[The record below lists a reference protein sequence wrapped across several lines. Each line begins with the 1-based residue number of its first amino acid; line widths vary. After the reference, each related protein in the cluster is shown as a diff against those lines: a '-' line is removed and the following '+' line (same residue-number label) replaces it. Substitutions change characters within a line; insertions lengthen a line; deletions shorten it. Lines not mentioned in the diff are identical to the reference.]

1 MSRAAPFHFE
11 KGATTT
17 TTKKWPFHLRRA
29 INSGARDSKS
39 KWIGLRGN
47 IPSKRREKTQK
58 KVRGA
63 QENCRDKKMFRMA
76 AWTDGPDASHKQQQP
91 TITTHLFYFIFL
103 LFFDNQR
110 FQQQEKKKKPSLK
123 TAFYE
128 TSSSPGLQSQFH
140 SKPRGG
146 NTDTVPSFSLSLF
159 LSYLGCY
166 AWPNKLR
173 NGFVLILPFF
183 FLMIKIFFL
192 LFAAM

>member
-1 MSRAAPFHFE
+1 
-11 KGATTT
+11 
-17 TTKKWPFHLRRA
+17 
-29 INSGARDSKS
+29 
-39 KWIGLRGN
+39 
-47 IPSKRREKTQK
+47 
-58 KVRGA
+58 
-63 QENCRDKKMFRMA
+63 MFGMA

-146 NTDTVPSFSLSLF
+146 NTDTVPYFSLSLSSLVTWVAMHDRTNSGTDSSLFYPFLLLLLFDDQDF
-159 LSYLGCY
+159 LSSFRYNVVYCS
-166 AWPNKLR
+166 
-173 NGFVLILPFF
+173 
-183 FLMIKIFFL
+183 IKIDSICIIDW
-192 LFAAM
+192 